1 MKIILHIGTHKT
13 GTTAIQ
19 KFLLTNSESLI
30 NGGVLYPSFLLDKSK
45 NQFSYLATLI
55 RNKKIV
61 RVKQIFSTMKEEAI
75 AKGCH
80 SILIS
85 GEEFSTL
92 DDKSVTTLGKL
103 LSELNLDV
111 EVKLYLRNIYD
122 FVVSAFVQI
131 NKLSTNISKIHHL
144 NRRLT
149 RLVDYDGCLSR
160 WCHAFSED
168 AVYVYSYDKYK
179 NDIIAHFLDL
189 LPLDK
194 SIKEMLIKEAN
205 SEIYLSINS
214 KVDPLVSFIVSIMG
228 HLSNPKDYELLRKVC
243 TELEHSDKSSLAL
256 QTFLSKSFVDAKGGK
271 YKHSKILPI
280 RELII
285 PDVDVDLNAV
295 FSNFSS
301 GEYMYLLGK
310 LLMVLSLEYGQK
322 SWLKNFSS
330 KSKLETIKNIL

>member
-13 GTTAIQ
+13 GTTALQ
-19 KFLLTNSESLI
+19 KFLLINSKSLI
-30 NGGVLYPSFLLDKSK
+30 DGGVLYPSFLLGEST

-55 RNKKIV
+55 KNKKTL
-61 RVKQIFSTMKEEAI
+61 RVKQIFSTMKEEAL
-75 AKGCH
+75 AKECH

-92 DDKSVTTLGKL
+92 DDKSVEVLGKL

-131 NKLSTNISKIHHL
+131 NKLSTSLSKIHHL

-160 WCHAFSED
+160 WCHVFSED

-179 NDIIAHFLDL
+179 ADIIAHFLGL
-189 LPLDK
+189 LPLEQP
-194 SIKEMLIKEAN
+194 IKDMLIKESN

-214 KVDPLVSFIVSIMG
+214 TVDPLVSFIVSIMG
-228 HLSNPKDYELLRKVC
+228 HLSNPKDYDLLRKVC
-243 TELEHSDKSSLAL
+243 TELDHSDRSSLEL
-256 QTFLSKSFVDAKGGK
+256 QTFLSKTFVDAKGGE

-280 RELII
+280 RELIV
-285 PDVDVDLNAV
+285 PDVDINLNSV
-295 FSNFSS
+295 FSNFNS